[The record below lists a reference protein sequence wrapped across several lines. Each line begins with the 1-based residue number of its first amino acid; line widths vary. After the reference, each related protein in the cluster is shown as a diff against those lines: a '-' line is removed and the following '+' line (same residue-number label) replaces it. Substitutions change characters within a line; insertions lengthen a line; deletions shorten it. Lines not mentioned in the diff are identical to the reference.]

1 MNNAETLKKIIS
13 EKSAII
19 KAKKKTARAISG
31 RMVSN
36 KMLRV
41 GLAEGLKVM
50 KADLKQAD
58 RDGNFELA
66 SSIRLTINSS
76 RLEMKNLLGS
86 WNLAKS
92 MRNSVQ
98 KGLDALKDEIRVLD
112 AAWEDAKAEEA
123 AA

>member
-50 KADLKQAD
+50 KDDLKQAD

>member
-19 KAKKKTARAISG
+19 KAKKKAARALSS
-31 RMVSN
+31 RMISN

-50 KADLKQAD
+50 KDDLKQAD